1 MFIAVE
7 GIDGS
12 GKSTTIK
19 ELKKFLEKKGHTVVQ
34 TAEPTDLPIG
44 KLIRDELK
52 NSKSDT
58 PLLHEK
64 LGLMFAAD
72 RLDHLQ
78 KRVWPAL
85 KEKKTVITDRYLFSS
100 VAYQSTNV
108 SYEWIKGINRFAML
122 PDILVFIDVS
132 IDKALERIK
141 KFRNDTELYETK
153 DFLTEID
160 NNYRRIIK
168 DFEDRLKVIFL
179 DGSLGMDEI
188 YDDIEKKFKGVL

>member
-19 ELKKFLEKKGHTVVQ
+19 ELKKYLEKKGHQVVH

-52 NSKSDT
+52 NSKGSA
-58 PLLHEK
+58 PLVHEK
-64 LGLMFAAD
+64 LALMFACD

-85 KEKKTVITDRYLFSS
+85 KEKKTVITDRYFFSS

-108 SYEWIKGINRFAML
+108 SYEWIKGVNRFAML

-132 IDKALERIK
+132 IEKALERIK
-141 KFRNDTELYETK
+141 KFRTNTELYETK
-153 DFLTEID
+153 DYLTEID
-160 NNYRRIIK
+160 NNYRRIIE
-168 DFEDRLKVIFL
+168 DFSDRLKIIFL

-188 YDDIEKKFKGVL
+188 YGDIEKKFEGAL

>member
-19 ELKKFLEKKGHTVVQ
+19 ELRKFLEKKGHTVVQ
-34 TAEPTDLPIG
+34 TAEPTNLSIG
-44 KLIRDELK
+44 RLIRDELK
-52 NSKSDT
+52 HTKSDT

-78 KRVWPAL
+78 KRIWPAL
-85 KEKKTVITDRYLFSS
+85 KEKKTVLTDRYLFSS

-108 SYEWIKGINRFAML
+108 SYEWVKGINRFAML
-122 PDILVFIDVS
+122 PDVLVFIDVS

-141 KFRNDTELYETK
+141 KFRADTELYETK

-168 DFEDRLKVIFL
+168 DFEDRLKVVFL

-188 YDDIEKKFKGVL
+188 YDDIEKKFEGVL

>member
-19 ELKKFLEKKGHTVVQ
+19 ELKKFLEKKGHTVVH

-52 NSKSDT
+52 NSKNDT

-78 KRVWPAL
+78 KRIWPAL
-85 KEKKTVITDRYLFSS
+85 KDKKTVLTDRYFFSS

-108 SYEWIKGINRFAML
+108 SYEWVKGINRFAML

-168 DFEDRLKVIFL
+168 DFEDRLKVVFL

-188 YDDIEKKFKGVL
+188 YDDIEKKFEGVL

>member
-34 TAEPTDLPIG
+34 TAEPTNLSIG
-44 KLIRDELK
+44 RLIRDELK
-52 NSKSDT
+52 NSKSET

-85 KEKKTVITDRYLFSS
+85 KEKKTVLTDRYLFSS

-108 SYEWIKGINRFAML
+108 SYEWIKGVNRFAML

-168 DFEDRLKVIFL
+168 DFEDRLKVVFL

-188 YDDIEKKFKGVL
+188 YDDIEKKFEGVL

>member
-52 NSKSDT
+52 NSENNT

-64 LGLMFAAD
+64 LALMFAAD

-78 KRVWPAL
+78 KRIWPAL
-85 KEKKTVITDRYLFSS
+85 KEKKTVLTDRYFFSS

-108 SYEWIKGINRFAML
+108 SYEWVKGVNRFATL
-122 PDILVFIDVS
+122 PNILVFIDVK

-141 KFRNDTELYETK
+141 KFRDDTELYETK
-153 DFLTEID
+153 DFLTDID

-168 DFEDRLKVIFL
+168 DFEDRLKVVFL

-188 YDDIEKKFKGVL
+188 YDDIEKKFEGVL

>member
-34 TAEPTDLPIG
+34 TAEPTNLSIG
-44 KLIRDELK
+44 RLIRDELK

-78 KRVWPAL
+78 KRIWPAL
-85 KEKKTVITDRYLFSS
+85 KEKKTVLTDRYLFSS
-100 VAYQSTNV
+100 VAYQSTSV
-108 SYEWIKGINRFAML
+108 SYEWVKGINRFAML
-122 PDILVFIDVS
+122 PDVLVFIDVS
-132 IDKALERIK
+132 IDKALERIE
-141 KFRNDTELYETK
+141 KFRTDTELYETK

-160 NNYRRIIK
+160 SNYRRIIK
-168 DFEDRLKVIFL
+168 DFEDKLKVIFL
-179 DGSLGMDEI
+179 DGSLGMDGI
-188 YDDIEKKFKGVL
+188 YGDIEKKFEGVL

>member
-1 MFIAVE
+1 MFVAVE

-19 ELKKFLEKKGHTVVQ
+19 ELKKYLEKKGHDVLQ
-34 TAEPTDLPIG
+34 TAEPTNLTIG
-44 KLIRDELK
+44 RHIREELK
-52 NSKSDT
+52 YAKSDT

-64 LGLMFAAD
+64 LALMFAAD

-85 KEKKTVITDRYLFSS
+85 KKKQTVITDRYFFSS

-108 SYEWIKGINRFAML
+108 SYEWVKGVNRFATL
-122 PDILVFIDVS
+122 PDVLVFIEVP
-132 IDKALERIK
+132 IEKAVERIK
-141 KFRNDTELYETK
+141 KFRDDTELYETK
-153 DFLTEID
+153 EYLTEID
-160 NNYRRIIK
+160 NNYRRIID
-168 DFEDRLKVIFL
+168 DFKDRLKIVFL

-188 YDDIEKKFKGVL
+188 YGDIEKKFEGVL

>member
-34 TAEPTDLPIG
+34 TAEPTNLSIG
-44 KLIRDELK
+44 RLIRDELK
-52 NSKSDT
+52 NSKSET

-85 KEKKTVITDRYLFSS
+85 KEKKTVLTDRYLFSS

-108 SYEWIKGINRFAML
+108 SYEWIKGVNRFAML

-168 DFEDRLKVIFL
+168 DFEDKLKVVFL

-188 YDDIEKKFKGVL
+188 YDDIEKKFEGVL

>member
-34 TAEPTDLPIG
+34 TAEPTNLSIG
-44 KLIRDELK
+44 RLIRDELK
-52 NSKSDT
+52 NSKSET

-85 KEKKTVITDRYLFSS
+85 KEKKTVLTDRYLFSS

-168 DFEDRLKVIFL
+168 DFEDKLKVVFL

-188 YDDIEKKFKGVL
+188 YDDIEKKFEGVL

>member
-19 ELKKFLEKKGHTVVQ
+19 ELRKFLEKKGHTVVH
-34 TAEPTDLPIG
+34 TAEPTELSIG

-52 NSKSDT
+52 NSKSDS

-78 KRVWPAL
+78 KKIWPAL
-85 KEKKTVITDRYLFSS
+85 KEKKTVLTDRYLFSS

-141 KFRNDTELYETK
+141 KFRADTELYETK

-168 DFEDRLKVIFL
+168 DFEDRLKVVFL

-188 YDDIEKKFKGVL
+188 YDDIEKKFEGVL

>member
-34 TAEPTDLPIG
+34 TAEPTNLSIG
-44 KLIRDELK
+44 RLIRDELK
-52 NSKSDT
+52 NSENNT

-64 LGLMFAAD
+64 LALMFAAD

-78 KRVWPAL
+78 KRIWPAL
-85 KEKKTVITDRYLFSS
+85 KEKKTVLTDRYFFSS

-108 SYEWIKGINRFAML
+108 SYEWVKGVNRFATL
-122 PDILVFIDVS
+122 PNILVFIDVK

-141 KFRNDTELYETK
+141 KFRDDTELYETK
-153 DFLTEID
+153 DFLTDID

-168 DFEDRLKVIFL
+168 DFEDRLKVVFL

-188 YDDIEKKFKGVL
+188 YDDIEKKFEGVL